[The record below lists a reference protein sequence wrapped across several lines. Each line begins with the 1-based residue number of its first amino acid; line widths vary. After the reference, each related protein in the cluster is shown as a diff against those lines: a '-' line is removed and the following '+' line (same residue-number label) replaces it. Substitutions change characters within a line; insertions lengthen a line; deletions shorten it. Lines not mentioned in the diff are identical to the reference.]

1 MFNELFSEEG
11 ELNKKILL
19 SICLLGIILICPLF
33 PQSGQSGVKKESG
46 FVEKDLS
53 VTKHSIKINGDIIN
67 YTATAGTLPLKSEE
81 GKPKAYV
88 YFTAYTKDGAK
99 DPAARPITFAF
110 NGGPGSASIWLHMG
124 AFGPKKVL
132 MTEEGLAAVRPFR
145 LIDNDYTL
153 LDVTDLIFLDPVN
166 TGYSRAEDGENPRQF
181 FGYEN
186 DIESVGEFI
195 RIYIT
200 KYERW
205 SSPKFILGESYG
217 TIRASGLAGFLQGRS
232 LGMYLDGV
240 ILVSAVLNSLVK
252 DFSTGNDLP
261 YIYFFPGYTA
271 AAWYHKKLPQDL
283 LDRELEDVLQE
294 VEAFCLDE
302 YNHALSLGNELP
314 EDKRKEMIQKVARY
328 TGLSLDYVE
337 QSNMRINLYRFLK
350 ELLRED
356 HYAIGRIDGRYK
368 AIETDAA
375 GERFAADPSTTATT
389 GAFSALFNQYVRN
402 DLKYTNENVYAISGS
417 VRPWPYPN
425 ASSRTS
431 YSDSIEVLNG
441 AMIQNQ
447 ALQIFVANGY
457 YDFATPYFATK
468 WAISHLGLNSEFKDR
483 VTMAYYQAGHMMYV
497 REKSHQ
503 KLKEDLVKFYKKA
516 VAK

>member
-1 MFNELFSEEG
+1 MFNLLSKEDHV
-11 ELNKKILL
+11 KTKIFL
-19 SICLLGIILICPLF
+19 SICLLGIILVCPLH
-33 PQSGQSGVKKESG
+33 PQSGVKKESG

-53 VTKHSIKINGDIIN
+53 VTNHSIKINGNIIN
-67 YTATAGTLPLKSEE
+67 YKATAGTLPLLSEE
-81 GKPKAYV
+81 GKPKANI
-88 YFTAYTKDGAK
+88 YFTAYTKEGEK
-99 DPAARPITFAF
+99 NPAARPITFVF
-110 NGGPGSASIWLHMG
+110 NGGPGSASVWLHMG

-132 MTEEGLAAVRPFR
+132 MTEEGLAPVRPFR

-153 LDVTDLIFLDPVN
+153 LDITDLIFLDPVN
-166 TGYSRAEDGENPRQF
+166 TGYSRAEAGENPRQF

-195 RIYIT
+195 RMYIT

-205 SSPKFILGESYG
+205 SSSKFILGESYG

-232 LGMYLDGV
+232 MGMYLDGV

-252 DFSTGNDLP
+252 DFSPGNDLP

-271 AAWYHKKLPQDL
+271 TAWYHKKLPQDL

-294 VEAFCLDE
+294 VETFALGE
-302 YNHALSLGNELP
+302 YNNALSLGNELP
-314 EDKRKEMIQKVARY
+314 DSRKKDMIQKVARY
-328 TGLSLDYVE
+328 TGLDLDYVE

-356 HYAIGRIDGRYK
+356 HYAAGRLDGRFK
-368 AIETDAA
+368 GIETDAA
-375 GERFAADPSTTATT
+375 GERFSADPSSTAIT
-389 GAFSALFNQYVRN
+389 GAFSALFNHYVRN

-425 ASSRTS
+425 ENSRTS
-431 YSDSIEVLNG
+431 YSDSIEVLSES
-441 AMIQNQ
+441 MSQNQ
-447 ALQIFVANGY
+447 SLQIFVANGY

-468 WAISHLGLNSEFKDR
+468 YAISHMGLNSEFKDR
-483 VTMAYYQAGHMMYV
+483 VTMAYYQAGHMMYI

-503 KLKEDLVKFYKKA
+503 KLKEDLVKFYKKTL
-516 VAK
+516 KQ